1 MTFEEALVFVDSVL
15 KPGYLNQVQEL
26 VLRQSWEGRTYLEI
40 AIDSCYD
47 AEYIKNVGY
56 HLWHLLSQR
65 LGEKV
70 TKSNFRSVLRR
81 HSSHRAA
88 LLSATLTPDNQV
100 NPIAP
105 LFFALPNLEPQE
117 SRESSSIIVE
127 SQNQDYPVLSGQEK
141 VGAQQT
147 QKLSKAIS
155 TPKIPTTDKWRLA
168 TQKEWEKERAQEREN
183 KGHSQNTQSMHGTVT
198 GASIPDSSET
208 ATEYGNTLALSSD
221 LPCGE
226 PFTSSIIN
234 PSEASHFSF
243 SSEATVNS
251 HTCWEKAID
260 VSFYGRAAEL
270 ATLEQWIVEER
281 CRLVALLGMG
291 GIGKTALSV
300 KLAEQISHEFEYV
313 VWRALQNAP
322 PVTQMLTALLQS
334 LSNQHQKVEPTTVE
348 AQIEVLM
355 EYLRKHRCFLV
366 LDGVEAILRSGAEPL
381 QYARDSN
388 PKFAGRNWRLYPLG
402 NRNFYGE
409 RGTLAGCYGEGYEAY
424 GELFRR
430 LGEERHQSCIV
441 LTSREQPKELAFLVG
456 QKVRLLHLSGL
467 SEEAAQE
474 IFKEK
479 GCFGQLEPK
488 WKEVTQLYQG
498 NPLALRL
505 VSTTIQELF
514 DCNATESLSK
524 NIAFLGDIRDWLNQH
539 IERLSY
545 LEKEILCWLAVCP
558 NTVSIREVLETIKI
572 SSSTLELLEALES
585 LKRRGLT
592 EIKQGVIIQK
602 AFIKEYIKYLLLEH
616 YYHQKIFS
624 VDLHK
629 DSQNLIQR
637 LLHNENSILEI

>member
-26 VLRQSWEGRTYLEI
+26 VLCQSWEGRTYLEI

-70 TKSNFRSVLRR
+70 TKSNLRSVLRR
-81 HSSHRAA
+81 HSSPTP
-88 LLSATLTPDNQV
+88 TLTPENQV

-105 LFFALPNLEPQE
+105 LSFALPNLEPQD

-127 SQNQDYPVLSGQEK
+127 SQNQDNPVVSGQER
-141 VGAQQT
+141 VEPQQA
-147 QKLSKAIS
+147 QKLSEAAP
-155 TPKIPTTDKWRLA
+155 TPEIPPTDKWRLA
-168 TQKEWEKERAQEREN
+168 TEKEWEKQRAQEREN
-183 KGHSQNTQSMHGTVT
+183 RGNSQNARSMHHTVT
-198 GASIPDSSET
+198 GASIPYSSET
-208 ATEYGNTLALSSD
+208 PTEYGNAFALSSD
-221 LPCGE
+221 LQCGE
-226 PFTSSIIN
+226 PLTSSIIN
-234 PSEASHFSF
+234 ASAVSHVSF
-243 SSEATVNS
+243 SSEATINS
-251 HTCWEKAID
+251 HSCWEKAID
-260 VSFYGRAAEL
+260 VSFYGRTTEL

-300 KLAEQISHEFEYV
+300 KLTEQISHDFEYV
-313 VWRALQNAP
+313 VWRSLQNAP

-334 LSNQHQKVEPTTVE
+334 LSNQHQNNEPTTVE
-348 AQIEVLM
+348 AQTEVLM

-381 QYARDSN
+381 RYARASN
-388 PKFAGRNWRLYPLG
+388 PNFAGRNFRLYPLG

-409 RGTLAGCYGEGYEAY
+409 RGTLAGCYREGYEGY

-456 QKVRLLHLSGL
+456 KKLRLLHLSGL
-467 SEEAAQE
+467 SEEAALE

-479 GCFGQLEPK
+479 GCFGQLEHK

-498 NPLALRL
+498 NPLALRI
-505 VSTTIQELF
+505 VSTTILELF
-514 DCNATESLSK
+514 DCNATEFLSK
-524 NIAFLGDIRDWLNQH
+524 NIAILGEIRDWLNQQ

-545 LEKEILCWLAVCP
+545 LEKEIVCWLAVCP
-558 NTVSIREVLETIKI
+558 NTISIREVIETIKI
-572 SSSTLELLEALES
+572 SSSNLELLEVLES
-585 LKRRGLT
+585 LKKRGLI
-592 EIKQGVIIQK
+592 EIQQGSIIQK
-602 AFIKEYIKYLLLEH
+602 PFIKHYTQSLLLEQVCP
-616 YYHQKIFS
+616 QKKYS
-624 VDLHK
+624 QDLPH
-629 DSQNLIQR
+629 DSQNLIKRFLQT
-637 LLHNENSILEI
+637 ENSILDI